1 MMSSMLKHKAQI
13 ALPVFLLLIA
23 SFFSPYAAF
32 VSALIFTLFVP
43 GYIIVEYYF
52 KALNMQE
59 KILLYILLSVM
70 ISTHL
75 IYLLS
80 LAIGY
85 SQHTILIAFSVL
97 FAFLLLFL
105 LRNTKPEHQRRV
117 LHLHSQKGV
126 LLSSGIALFAY
137 FVLSKTVWVWHNS
150 HIILTGSNWQD
161 TPMHYG
167 IIESINNG
175 NFPPQMPY
183 YAGVDMTYHY
193 FVDFHTAI
201 LEKAFGAF
209 LPRLIVFTNAFFV
222 FLFALSLYVL
232 ASYLKNERAGVY
244 TVLLG
249 TLGAGFSYFLFF
261 SALFAGQLELS
272 TNYAYEYGKFFT
284 LPPIFDNLLQ
294 QRPQL
299 LGLPTLT
306 TSAYLLYRGS
316 RSCLGTGTCD
326 GKRELAL
333 AGLLAGLLFPFHM
346 VASISA
352 FLLFVLIYVKK
363 IFAIRLQNNR
373 NYEIYFLLFFLPL
386 LSTYVIQMVAEIG
399 QGTGF
404 IELKLPWA
412 FYFVKD
418 GPFLFYLA
426 NLGLPFLLAIGS
438 MYKKSVQP
446 HGFFVYSWM
455 FLMLAIPN
463 LLSFT
468 PNVWDMYK
476 FFHYAWIPISLA
488 GGCFLADITF
498 SSKSTKLRKL
508 LVITTITLLLVFSIF
523 TSALVATW
531 NVSTSYS
538 CVSAGEYETGLW
550 IRENIPELSVFL
562 TWSSI
567 HTPVTMIGGKMRV
580 LGYVNWAYGHGY
592 DFLERDYDV
601 ERAYK
606 GNISD
611 TLAVLRKYDA
621 SYVYVGEEELKNA
634 PECHKKFEYCEQ
646 LEKIYEDPSEKYHI
660 FKFESPETTARS

>member
-1 MMSSMLKHKAQI
+1 MMSSKLKQIAQI

-23 SFFSPYAAF
+23 SFFSPYAAL

-43 GYIIVEYYF
+43 GYIVVEYYF

-59 KILLYILLSVM
+59 KLLLYILLSVM

-75 IYLLS
+75 VYFLS

-97 FAFLLLFL
+97 FVFLLLFL

-126 LLSSGIALFAY
+126 LLSTGIALFAY

-150 HIILTGSNWQD
+150 RIMLTGSNWQD

-222 FLFALSLYVL
+222 FLFALSLYVF

-249 TLGAGFSYFLFF
+249 TLGGGFSYLLFF
-261 SALFAGQLELS
+261 YAIFAGQLEHS
-272 TNYAYEYGKFFT
+272 TNYAFEYGTFFT

-306 TSAYLLYRGS
+306 TSAYFLYRGS
-316 RSCLGTGTCD
+316 RSCLGTDTRD

-346 VASISA
+346 VASISV
-352 FLLFVLIYVKK
+352 FLLFALIYLKK
-363 IFAIRLQNNR
+363 IWGTRLQNNR
-373 NYEIYFLLFFLPL
+373 NYEPYFLLFFLPL
-386 LSTYVIQMVAEIG
+386 IVPYVIQMFAGIG
-399 QGTGF
+399 HGSGF

-418 GPFLFYLA
+418 GPFWFYLA

-438 MYKKSVQP
+438 MYKRSVQP

-455 FLMLAIPN
+455 FMMLAIPN
-463 LLSFT
+463 LCSFT

-498 SSKSTKLRKL
+498 SRKSTKLRKL
-508 LVITTITLLLVFSIF
+508 LVTATITLLLVFSIF
-523 TSALVATW
+523 TSALVVTW
-531 NVSTSYS
+531 NLSTCSS
-538 CVSAGEYETGLW
+538 CASVGEYETGLW
-550 IRENIPELSVFL
+550 VRENTPERSVFL

-567 HTPVTMIGGKMRV
+567 HTPVTMIGGRLRV
-580 LGYVNWAYGHGY
+580 LGYTNWAYGHGY
-592 DFLERDYDV
+592 DFWERDDDV

-611 TLAVLRKYDA
+611 TLAVLQKYDA
-621 SYVYVGEEELKNA
+621 SYVYVGKEEQKNA
-634 PECHKKFEYCEQ
+634 PECLKKFEYCEQ
-646 LEKIYEDPSEKYHI
+646 LEKVYEDPSGKYNI
-660 FKFESPETTARS
+660 FEFRYC

>member
-1 MMSSMLKHKAQI
+1 MLKRIAQI
-13 ALPVFLLLIA
+13 ALPVFMLLIA
-23 SFFSPYAAF
+23 SFFSSYAAL

-52 KALNMQE
+52 KNMNIQE
-59 KILLYILLSVM
+59 KWLLYIVLSVM

-75 IYLLS
+75 IYCLS

-85 SQHTILIAFSVL
+85 SRHTILIAFIIS
-97 FAFLLLFL
+97 FIFLLLFL
-105 LRNTKPEHQRRV
+105 LRNTKPERPRRV
-117 LHLHSQKGV
+117 LHLHSLKGV
-126 LLSSGIALFAY
+126 LLSTGIALFAY
-137 FVLSKTVWVWHNS
+137 FVLSKTVWVWHQS
-150 HIILTGSNWQD
+150 RIVLTGSNWQD

-201 LEKAFGAF
+201 LEKAFDAF

-261 SALFAGQLELS
+261 SALFAGHLELS

-284 LPPIFDNLLQ
+284 IPPIFDNLLQ

-316 RSCLGTGTCD
+316 RSCLGTETRN

-346 VASISA
+346 VASLSA
-352 FLLFVLIYVKK
+352 FLLFALIYLKK
-363 IFAIRLQNNR
+363 LLGTGLQNNR
-373 NYEIYFLLFFLPL
+373 NYELYFLFFFLPL
-386 LSTYVIQMVAEIG
+386 ISPYVIQMVAGIG
-399 QGTGF
+399 HGTGF
-404 IELKLPWA
+404 IEPKLPWA

-463 LLSFT
+463 LCSFT

-476 FFHYAWIPISLA
+476 FFHYAWVPISLA

-498 SSKSTKLRKL
+498 SGKSTKLRKL
-508 LVITTITLLLVFSIF
+508 LITATITFLLIFSIF

-531 NVSTSYS
+531 NCSTSYS
-538 CVSAGEYETGLW
+538 CASKGEYEAGLW
-550 IRENIPELSVFL
+550 IGDNTPERSVFL

-567 HTPVTMIGGKMRV
+567 HTPVTMIGGRLRV

-592 DFLERDYDV
+592 DFWEREYDV

-606 GNISD
+606 GTISD
-611 TLAVLRKYDA
+611 TLTVLRKYDV
-621 SYVYVGEEELKNA
+621 SYVYVGKEEQKNA
-634 PECHKKFEYCEQ
+634 PECLKKFEYCEQ
-646 LEKIYEDPSEKYHI
+646 LEKVYEDQSGEYNI
-660 FKFESPETTARS
+660 FKLICVSNR